1 MNHSQFGL
9 IGRNIS
15 YSFSQAYFT
24 EKFKLLG
31 RTDLSYKN
39 YDIQNLDLEFEKV
52 LAATN
57 LKGLNVTIPYKRAV
71 IPFLDGLDPVAEKI
85 GAVNT
90 IKILDGKKIGYNT
103 DAPGFRDSI
112 KGLVPKGN
120 PSALIFGTG
129 GAAQAIAF
137 ALEDLKIPFNF
148 VSRKPGDTI
157 LSYDYVLK
165 QGFEDASILI
175 NCTPIGTF
183 PNVNQKLEL
192 PYSKIKDTFLL
203 FDLIYNPEITSFLAE
218 GQKRGAVIKNG
229 YEMLENQAELAWE
242 IWNK

>member
-1 MNHSQFGL
+1 MNQSQFGL

-31 RTDLSYKN
+31 RSDLSYKN
-39 YDIQNLDLEFEKV
+39 YDIQDLNLEFKSV
-52 LAATN
+52 LTASN
-57 LKGLNVTIPYKRAV
+57 IKGLNVTIPYKKAV
-71 IPFLDGLDPVAEKI
+71 IPFLDGLDPIAAKI

-90 IKILDGKKIGYNT
+90 IKIQDGKKIGYNT

-112 KGLVPKGN
+112 KKVLPKGS

-129 GAAQAIAF
+129 GAAQAVAF
-137 ALEDLKIPFNF
+137 ALEDLKIPYAF
-148 VSRKPGDTI
+148 VSRNSGDGV
-157 LSYDYVLK
+157 LSYASLMK
-165 QGFEDASILI
+165 EGFGTASILI

-183 PNVNQKLEL
+183 PKVEEKLEL
-192 PYSKIKDTFLL
+192 PYSGINENFLL

-218 GQKRGAVIKNG
+218 GQKRGAVVKNG